1 MESTFRIEP
10 ARLDEVP
17 EAIADLVAELAAA
30 TAKLESA
37 LAPQTAQSLAA
48 MVRIMNTYYSN
59 LIEGNVTRPR
69 DIETALASGAILAS
83 EMPQTA
89 QIEQALAE
97 SGRANDL
104 LIEAVAHVRVQAK
117 IDEMAV
123 GSQLPEPASE
133 AFIKWLHEEF
143 YLGASASMLKIS
155 GKGRTFQMVPGVWR
169 SAAEQDVA
177 VGRHLPPAS
186 ERVGD
191 FMAYFSKRYQF
202 APMGKAA
209 RILAIPAA
217 HHRFNYV
224 HPFPDGNGRVSR
236 LMSHAM
242 AHYAG
247 IGAHG
252 LWSISRGLARGVASR
267 NDYKRMMA
275 LADTPRQGD
284 LDGRGNLSQKALVDF
299 TRWFLQVCLDQV
311 VFMTGLFE
319 IETLTIRLRQCA
331 SLAGIKADGARLLD
345 EALIRGQFDRGDA
358 ARVSGLPERSARRVL
373 GDLLQEGLLASDTP
387 KGPVRLRF
395 PMKHQDILFP
405 RLFAET

>member
-133 AFIKWLHEEF
+133 AFIKWLH
-143 YLGASASMLKIS
+143 
-155 GKGRTFQMVPGVWR
+155 
-169 SAAEQDVA
+169 
-177 VGRHLPPAS
+177 
-186 ERVGD
+186 
-191 FMAYFSKRYQF
+191 
-202 APMGKAA
+202 
-209 RILAIPAA
+209 
-217 HHRFNYV
+217 
-224 HPFPDGNGRVSR
+224 
-236 LMSHAM
+236 
-242 AHYAG
+242 
-247 IGAHG
+247 
-252 LWSISRGLARGVASR
+252 
-267 NDYKRMMA
+267 
-275 LADTPRQGD
+275 
-284 LDGRGNLSQKALVDF
+284 
-299 TRWFLQVCLDQV
+299 
-311 VFMTGLFE
+311 
-319 IETLTIRLRQCA
+319 
-331 SLAGIKADGARLLD
+331 
-345 EALIRGQFDRGDA
+345 
-358 ARVSGLPERSARRVL
+358 
-373 GDLLQEGLLASDTP
+373 
-387 KGPVRLRF
+387 
-395 PMKHQDILFP
+395 
-405 RLFAET
+405 